1 MDRLPGML
9 EEEAKALAAALAT
22 AIAHVAT
29 RIAASTIAAMSM
41 FAMWGGAVWCPRHH
55 LVLLVALPLF
65 HYLPLLRRPPD
76 LHHFP
81 PGLFLLRPLHLLGA
95 GFYRKTDRRLPAPVE
110 C

>member
-29 RIAASTIAAMSM
+29 RIAASTIAAISM
-41 FAMWGGAVWCPRHH
+41 FAMWGVRYGARATTWSYWWPS
-55 LVLLVALPLF
+55 PLF

-81 PGLFLLRPLHLLGA
+81 PGLFLLRPPTPPRGRLLPQDGP
-95 GFYRKTDRRLPAPVE
+95 KVTSE
-110 C
+110 